1 MNPSFIQLDPNTRN
15 PLGSPSRLGH
25 VAPNVNSKF
34 FWSNSPELP
43 SPILVLSS
51 QSPPAPQFSNQR
63 PKTPITRKA
72 QCSMTHYRLQFVPP
86 HPHKNSP
93 KVPSWAT
100 TRPKTIAARLK
111 TDLSVRLSQFL
122 RPPQST
128 PSPSTL
134 FPEHPS
140 SPTESL
146 YFKLNRGTLLTNCFR
161 NFLVQISNIWPNTT
175 AHCVRILT
183 NKFLKLGT
191 SQGKIW
197 NHSDYTPPF
206 PFFVLH
212 FRTKKKLPFRFITNG
227 NNPSF
232 ETQVFQT
239 GFIALCLPLK
249 YYYIFAPKSTV
260 ENSKSGAARSA
271 PK

>member
-1 MNPSFIQLDPNTRN
+1 MHRNYTVKKLNRTPVLASPTFSPKLPPQVTPARHMTIWSTSACSALAREPKNTQQWKSTFSIIQAINATQNEHVAPLKHTPNIKANISFYLQISRTLKMNPSFIQLDPNTRN

-128 PSPSTL
+128 PSPPK
-134 FPEHPS
+134 F
-140 SPTESL
+140 ESQL
-146 YFKLNRGTLLTNCFR
+146 
-161 NFLVQISNIWPNTT
+161 I
-175 AHCVRILT
+175 
-183 NKFLKLGT
+183 
-191 SQGKIW
+191 
-197 NHSDYTPPF
+197 
-206 PFFVLH
+206 
-212 FRTKKKLPFRFITNG
+212 
-227 NNPSF
+227 
-232 ETQVFQT
+232 
-239 GFIALCLPLK
+239 
-249 YYYIFAPKSTV
+249 
-260 ENSKSGAARSA
+260 
-271 PK
+271 